1 MCMRYK
7 AHDYVFTLA
16 PAFFGE
22 GFATEVVVTGKRSPS
37 RQYLTDAVPRLSAS
51 EHHAREYQ

>member
-1 MCMRYK
+1 MRCVCGIRLMT
-7 AHDYVFTLA
+7 VFTLA

-37 RQYLTDAVPRLSAS
+37 RQYLTDAGSAT
-51 EHHAREYQ
+51 E